1 MFNSLIELNL
11 WISITLIII
20 YLLNLYFMSEEINFI
35 LVSVEQLW
43 TSEFTSIYQL
53 MQIDLQNQT
62 NQLPQLLQD

>member
-53 MQIDLQNQT
+53 MQIDLQVF
-62 NQLPQLLQD
+62 